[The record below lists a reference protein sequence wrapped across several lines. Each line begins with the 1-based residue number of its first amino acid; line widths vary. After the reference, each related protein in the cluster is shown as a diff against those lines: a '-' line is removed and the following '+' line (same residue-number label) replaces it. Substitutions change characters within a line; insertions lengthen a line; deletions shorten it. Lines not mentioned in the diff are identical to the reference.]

1 MASSEVIVSPL
12 HIQQRTVYP
21 ALSGQYAWVTWGKNI
36 FIVIPNKVTS
46 MKSSN
51 LPQHTLLKA
60 PRHNLNSFFWAFK
73 SERPNNQNAGQ
84 RGVLNFRSS
93 KILNCWS
100 DCSMRKEKQIQMMT
114 NKACCAWV
122 TNWIKPGLWKQ
133 EEKHLG
139 TTSSPGSEPWDLMVY
154 PLDYVSTWMMSRRM
168 GVRCLK
174 THFSFLPRMFSVTL
188 RSDFLRCE
196 HENSASLVSI

>member
-1 MASSEVIVSPL
+1 MASSDVTVSPP
-12 HIQQRTVYP
+12 HTEQRTVYP
-21 ALSGQYAWVTWGKNI
+21 VLSGQYAWVTWRKNI
-36 FIVIPNKVTS
+36 CTVIPDKVTS
-46 MKSSN
+46 MKPLP

-60 PRHNLNSFFWAFK
+60 PRHNLNSSFWAFK
-73 SERPNNQNAGQ
+73 SERQNNQNAGQ
-84 RGVLNFRSS
+84 RGVLNFRSW

-100 DCSMRKEKQIQMMT
+100 DCSMKKEKQIQMMT

-133 EEKHLG
+133 KENHLG
-139 TTSSPGSEPWDLMVY
+139 TTSSSGNEPWNLTVY
-154 PLDYVSTWMMSRRM
+154 PLDYVSTWMMSRRTE
-168 GVRCLK
+168 VRRLK
-174 THFSFLPRMFSVTL
+174 THFAFLPRMFSVTL